1 MGKVTQEVTLLYQ
14 TVPEEIGTSGTAK
27 MATNLIV
34 KLGLEARANE
44 LRTCIDPVHSVR
56 DIARILSEESGQTIN
71 FQSVQRYFNKPDV
84 VIQKVQAR
92 TEVVTAAVRERL
104 DTLQQLRDINKDTLD
119 ILKEA
124 KGDTDKGIRSNPG
137 LALAAIQRI
146 EKQLELQAK
155 LLGDLP
161 SQPSVNIAVIDGQF
175 LAFRNIIMEVTC
187 PDCRAR
193 ITERLQQVLGA

>member
-1 MGKVTQEVTLLYQ
+1 
-14 TVPEEIGTSGTAK
+14 

-34 KLGLEARANE
+34 KLGLEARANT
-44 LRTCIDPVHSVR
+44 LRSSTDPVYSVR
-56 DIARILSEESGQTIN
+56 DIARILSEESGYTVN

-84 VIQKVQAR
+84 VIQKVQQR
-92 TEVVTAAVRERL
+92 TEVVKAAVQERL

-119 ILKEA
+119 ILAAA
-124 KGDTDKGIRSNPG
+124 KGDAKKNVKSNPG

-161 SQPSVNIAVIDGQF
+161 SQPTINITIVEAQF
-175 LAFRNIIMEVTC
+175 NEFRNIILEVTC

-193 ITERLQQVLGA
+193 IAERLRQQVGE